1 MSLEPPTGQSVGQIS
16 ADRQFR
22 WDGQQWV
29 PLATNER
36 EPTPW
41 TRPMQLIVAAVF
53 VLSALGSVITTLVFV
68 NHDSMLNAVRAQG
81 TLPSG
86 TDVDAAV
93 NLAIGVTYGFVILL
107 AVLWL
112 VAAVGSY
119 LGWRWMFWAALV
131 LYGLSAISAF
141 TNLSTLSNPSKSP
154 IPTAGLIVSEL
165 FSVIGLGLFV
175 WMLVAAIKYGPW
187 AMKKPGT

>member
-22 WDGQQWV
+22 WDGHQWV

-68 NHDSMLNAVRAQG
+68 NHASMLNAVRAQG

>member
-68 NHDSMLNAVRAQG
+68 NHDSMLNAVKAQG

-93 NLAIGVTYGFVILL
+93 NLAIGVTYGFVIFL

-141 TNLSTLSNPSKSP
+141 TNLSSLSNPSKSP
-154 IPTAGLIVSEL
+154 IPTPGLIVSEL
-165 FSVIGLGLFV
+165 FSVVGLGLFV

>member
-1 MSLEPPTGQSVGQIS
+1 MSLEPPTGQSIGQIS

-41 TRPMQLIVAAVF
+41 TRPMQLIVAALF
-53 VLSALGSVITTLVFV
+53 VLSAVGSLITTFVYV
-68 NHDSMLNAVRAQG
+68 NHDSMLNAIKAQG

-93 NLAIGVTYGFVILL
+93 NLAIGVTYGFVIFL
-107 AVLWL
+107 AILWL

-141 TNLSTLSNPSKSP
+141 TNLSSLSNPSRSP
-154 IPTAGLIVSEL
+154 IPTPGLIVSEV

-175 WMLVAAIKYGPW
+175 WMLIAAIKYGPW